1 MKRQVKLFYIL
12 IILVLAALCPW
23 IVGTFNTYLF
33 TQAII
38 FSVFGVSFYL
48 LFGHTG
54 LLSFGHAAY
63 FGIGGYSTGLC
74 LLHLPGLPLP
84 ISVLIGALSGLLGGF
99 LIGSMLLRLE
109 KIYFAFGTLAF
120 SQMFWAIAW
129 KWRSVTGG
137 DDGLTGW
144 SGRMV
149 EIPFLGQFSL
159 SNINFMYYLVLFVAV
174 ASVLLCWYITKTPLG
189 NTLASIKANLN
200 RANFLGVNTNLAK
213 FMLFGLAGLI
223 AGVSGSL
230 FILFQKIATP
240 DFLSMLLS
248 FDVLLISVIGGYA
261 NFLGPIIGSFI
272 YVYMVEYLS
281 SFTNNWPAIMGAF
294 FVILILFFPKGA
306 MGALSQLLKRVSFL
320 RSSIWR

>member
-1 MKRQVKLFYIL
+1 MKRSVKLPCIL
-12 IILVLAALCPW
+12 LALVLAALCPW

-33 TQAII
+33 TRAII
-38 FSVFGVSFYL
+38 FSVFGVSYYL

-63 FGIGGYSTGLC
+63 FGMGGYTTALC

-84 ISVLIGALSGLLGGF
+84 IALLIGAASGLLGGL

-149 EIPFLGQFSL
+149 EIPCLGQFGL
-159 SNINFMYYLVLFVAV
+159 SNVTFLYYLVFCVALV
-174 ASVLLCWYITKTPLG
+174 SILLCWYFTKTPLG

-200 RANFLGVNTNLAK
+200 RVQFIGINTNLAK

-223 AGVSGSL
+223 ASVSGSL
-230 FILFQKIATP
+230 FILFQKIVAP
-240 DFLSMLLS
+240 DFLYMLMS
-248 FDVLLISVIGGYA
+248 FDVLVISVIGGYT

-281 SFTNNWPAIMGAF
+281 AFTNNWPAIMGVF
-294 FVILILFFPKGA
+294 FVALILFFPGGA
-306 MGALSQLLKRVSFL
+306 MGALSQLSRRVSFL
-320 RSSIWR
+320 RSRTWR